1 MPDILFDT
9 TLFLNLLKGGVI
21 LLAGWLVARLI
32 LRISTPF
39 FQAKLD
45 KHQRVLI
52 ERLLFWSLMGLF
64 IFTALKQLGFDLGIL
79 LGAAG
84 ILSVAIGFASQTS
97 AANIISGLFVV
108 GERSVSVG
116 DVIQVSTFT
125 GEVLSIDW
133 LSIKLRTFDNLYVR
147 IPNEAFIKS
156 EVTNLSKFPIRR
168 VDLQVSIALRE
179 DIGHARSVL
188 LQVAEDN
195 VLCLEHPE
203 PLIIMRGFGESSI
216 NMQFSVWTLRE
227 NFLNMRNSLQEDIKH
242 AFDNAGIQIPFPH
255 RTVYFGEHTPPLPV
269 HLVEPGTIKRSPF
282 DNLG

>member
-1 MPDILFDT
+1 
-9 TLFLNLLKGGVI
+9 
-21 LLAGWLVARLI
+21 
-32 LRISTPF
+32 
-39 FQAKLD
+39 
-45 KHQRVLI
+45 
-52 ERLLFWSLMGLF
+52 MGLF

-156 EVTNLSKFPIRR
+156 EVTNLSKFPVRR

-195 VLCLEHPE
+195 VLCL
-203 PLIIMRGFGESSI
+203 
-216 NMQFSVWTLRE
+216 
-227 NFLNMRNSLQEDIKH
+227 
-242 AFDNAGIQIPFPH
+242 
-255 RTVYFGEHTPPLPV
+255 
-269 HLVEPGTIKRSPF
+269 
-282 DNLG
+282 

>member
-1 MPDILFDT
+1 MPDIMFDT
-9 TLFLNLLKGGVI
+9 TFILSIFKGGFI
-21 LLAGWLVARLI
+21 LLAGWLIARLI
-32 LRISTPF
+32 LKISQPF
-39 FQAKLD
+39 FLAKLD
-45 KHQRVLI
+45 KHRRVLT

-84 ILSVAIGFASQTS
+84 ILSVALGFASQTS
-97 AANIISGLFVV
+97 ATNIISGLFVV
-108 GERSVSVG
+108 GERSISVG
-116 DVIQVSTFT
+116 DIIQVGTFT

-133 LSIKLRTFDNLYVR
+133 LSIKLRTFDNLFVR

-168 VDLQVSIALRE
+168 VDMQVTIALRE

-188 LQVAEDN
+188 LQVAENN

-227 NFLNMRNSLQEDIKH
+227 NFLTMRNSLQENIKN

-255 RTVYFGEHTPPLPV
+255 RTLYFGEQTPPLPV
-269 HLVEPGTIKRSPF
+269 RMIEPDPF
-282 DNLG
+282 NPAPDDNQS